1 MGFFKN
7 IFNSSKEKEV
17 ATETEKNTLYSP
29 LAGTVIELEE
39 VADGVFSS
47 GMLGKGCAVVPSEG
61 TVVAPCNGT
70 VTTVTDTKH
79 AIGFISDDGME
90 VLIHIGLDTV
100 TMNGKGFQMFVKA
113 GQKIKCGQKL
123 ISFDRQAIAD
133 AGFKDT
139 TMVVIANSD
148 NYDEVNL
155 IKKGTANVGEKLIT
169 VN

>member
-1 MGFFKN
+1 MGFLKN
-7 IFNSSKEKEV
+7 IFSGHQEKEV
-17 ATETEKNTLYSP
+17 VTEKNTLYSP
-29 LAGTVIELEE
+29 VAGTVIELED

-47 GMLGKGCAVVPSEG
+47 GMLGKGCAVLPSEG
-61 TVVAPCNGT
+61 MVVAPCNGT
-70 VTTVTDTKH
+70 ITTVTDTKH
-79 AIGFISDDGME
+79 AIGLTSDDGME

-100 TMNGKGFQMFVKA
+100 TMNGKGFQVFVKA
-113 GQKIKCGQKL
+113 GQQIKCGQEL

-148 NYDEVNL
+148 NYNEVNL
-155 IKKGTANVGEKLIT
+155 IKKGMADAGEKLIT